1 MRLPFAFA
9 LCLACTHAAPSPVVV
24 PPEPSP
30 PEPEPAPVAPTYAEP
45 TSPPAP
51 GGLVFGRAHRRG
63 VHAASF
69 DPTGRVLITASGD
82 GAIAVIDVA
91 TGRLRASRRA
101 FVRTA
106 QRWVRAT
113 SPHEVLVAS
122 TGGFFDGTGGVYRW
136 DLHAD
141 TWTPLYRPDAP
152 RFVLDRFDV
161 ARDGSGHVRFR
172 YDEASSE
179 LELVREGEEPVV
191 LAVNANGV
199 MGVSYDE
206 VMPCGERH
214 RSAGSATD
222 ARHGSAGSAADGH
235 RGSAGSAA
243 DARHG
248 SAGSAAD
255 ARPRCSRVV
264 SVVQS
269 EPSVISLFD
278 AQTGARLAEV
288 PGALD
293 AFAGTD
299 LWITNHE
306 RELVVR
312 SRRDGAVRASA
323 ASDAPVLGLRAA
335 GELVLVEL
343 EGARWRAFDASTL
356 TPRGEWE
363 NVRAI
368 AVAPDGRS
376 VFVAREGTLEHW
388 IVGEG
393 QPRRTSRPTAARSD
407 DPSEIVIDDY
417 VHELLPSPDGATLVV
432 LGADVLVWDVA
443 SWSARARIESDA
455 GETSVWGVVW
465 SPDGDE
471 LVTHGRAG
479 VERWGVSGVATTS
492 CGSARPPI
500 VRRGGGLT
508 FDGPLCELASGPVG
522 DVYAQPLAHARDGT
536 RVLVQREGGLALFE
550 NGALRDTPV
559 PAPSCDGGF
568 CPERLSADRTLSR
581 VAVANE
587 RGVIVVELSS
597 GRRTTIAAPRRAGTL
612 GSLRLAPDGRALAEL
627 RREPHVV
634 RVVDVATRRE
644 RFVVPLPDA
653 QAQVVFSD
661 DGARVAI
668 GSTTAVEVRDAR
680 DGSLLTSAPT
690 VRSFRDLRFTPDGKL
705 LVVRGLEELVIVDV
719 EGRDVRRRVEA
730 LAPTAGVSEDA
741 DRLARCVEGRLIVER
756 LVVARVDDRGPCRLT
771 DELVFSPDGTRLA
784 QREDAVVRVHRLDG
798 PVESARSSPAPEIGD
813 VLVLRTYRT
822 EGQSFPVAEDTNGHF
837 EVDPS
842 ALPHFVYR
850 EAGGI
855 ERGALR
861 PASEGPRVEGMVA
874 RFFGR

>member
-69 DPTGRVLITASGD
+69 DPTGRVLVTASGD

-91 TGRLRASRRA
+91 SGRLRASRRT

-106 QRWVRAT
+106 QRWVHAT

-141 TWTPLYRPDAP
+141 AWTPLYRPDAP
-152 RFVLDRFDV
+152 RFVLDRFDA

-179 LELVREGEEPVV
+179 LELVHEGEEPVV

-199 MGVSYDE
+199 FDVTYDD
-206 VMPCGERH
+206 VMPCG
-214 RSAGSATD
+214 D
-222 ARHGSAGSAADGH
+222 
-235 RGSAGSAA
+235 
-243 DARHG
+243 
-248 SAGSAAD
+248 
-255 ARPRCSRVV
+255 RPRCSRVV
-264 SVVQS
+264 SVAQA
-269 EPSVISLFD
+269 EPNVLALFD
-278 AQTGARLAEV
+278 ARTGARLVEV
-288 PGALD
+288 PGSLG
-293 AFAGTD
+293 AFAGDD
-299 LWITNHE
+299 LWITSHE
-306 RELVVR
+306 REVVVR
-312 SRRDGAVRASA
+312 SRRDGAVRATA
-323 ASDAPVLGLRAA
+323 ALDARALDLRAA
-335 GELVLVEL
+335 GNLVLVQL
-343 EGARWRAFDASTL
+343 EDARWRALDASTL

-363 NVRAI
+363 DAR
-368 AVAPDGRS
+368 AVAAAADGRS
-376 VFVAREGTLEHW
+376 VFVARGGAIEHW
-388 IVGEG
+388 IVGEAR
-393 QPRRTSRPTAARSD
+393 PHRTSRVSPPTSD

-432 LGADVLVWDVA
+432 LGADVVLWDVA
-443 SWSARARIESDA
+443 TWSERARVRSDA
-455 GETSVWGVVW
+455 GETSVWGMVW

-471 LVTHGRAG
+471 LVTHGRGG
-479 VERWGVSGVATTS
+479 VERWGVNGARTTS

-508 FDGPLCELASGPVG
+508 FDGPLCELASGRVS
-522 DVYAQPLAHARDGT
+522 DAYVQPLAHARDGT
-536 RVLVQREGGLALFE
+536 RVLVQREGGLALYE
-550 NGALRDTPV
+550 NGALRDAPV

-568 CPERLSADRTLSR
+568 CPERLAADRGLSR
-581 VAVANE
+581 VAVASE
-587 RGVIVVELSS
+587 RGVIVVELAS

-612 GSLRLAPDGRALAEL
+612 GSLRLAPDGSALAEV
-627 RREPHVV
+627 RREPDAV

-644 RFVVPLPDA
+644 RFAVPLPEALA
-653 QAQVVFSD
+653 QIVFSD
-661 DGARVAI
+661 DGASVAI
-668 GSTTAVEVRDAR
+668 GTSSSVEVRDAR
-680 DGSLLTSAPT
+680 TGRVLASSAS

-719 EGRDVRRRVEA
+719 EGGDVRRRVEG

-741 DRLARCVEGRLIVER
+741 DRIARCVEGRLIVER
-756 LVVARVDDRGPCRLT
+756 LVVARQDDRGPCRLS

-798 PVESARSSPAPEIGD
+798 PVASAGSTADGPIASADGPAPAIGD
-813 VLVLRTYRT
+813 VLVLRTYRAG
-822 EGQSFPVAEDTNGHF
+822 GQSFPVAENANGRF

-842 ALPHFVYR
+842 ALTHFVYR

>member
-24 PPEPSP
+24 PPPVAP
-30 PEPEPAPVAPTYAEP
+30 PEPTPVEPTYAEP

-106 QRWVRAT
+106 ERWVHAT

-152 RFVLDRFDV
+152 RFVLERFDA

-199 MGVSYDE
+199 LGVSYDE
-206 VMPCGERH
+206 VMPC
-214 RSAGSATD
+214 D
-222 ARHGSAGSAADGH
+222 D
-235 RGSAGSAA
+235 
-243 DARHG
+243 
-248 SAGSAAD
+248 
-255 ARPRCSRVV
+255 RPRCSRVV
-264 SVVQS
+264 SVAQA
-269 EPSVISLFD
+269 EPNVLVLFD
-278 AQTGARLAEV
+278 AQTGTRLAEV
-288 PGALD
+288 PGSFD
-293 AFAGTD
+293 AFAGRD
-299 LWITNHE
+299 LWVTGQT
-306 RELVVR
+306 RELVAR
-312 SRRDGAVRASA
+312 SRRDGSVRASA
-323 ASDAPVLGLRAA
+323 AIDAPVLGLRAA

-343 EGARWRAFDASTL
+343 EGERWRALEASTL

-368 AVAPDGRS
+368 TAAPDGRS
-376 VFVAREGTLEHW
+376 VFVAREGALERW
-388 IVGEG
+388 IVGES
-393 QPRRTSRPTAARSD
+393 QPHRTSRVSPPTSD

-432 LGADVLVWDVA
+432 LGADVVLWDVA
-443 SWSARARIESDA
+443 TWSERARVRSDA
-455 GETSVWGVVW
+455 GETSVWGMVW

-471 LVTHGRAG
+471 LVTHGRGG
-479 VERWGVSGVATTS
+479 VERWGVNGAVTTS

-508 FDGPLCELASGPVG
+508 FDGPLCELESGPLG
-522 DVYAQPLAHARDGT
+522 DAYVQPLAHARDGS
-536 RVLVQREGGLALFE
+536 RVLVQREGGLALYE
-550 NGALRDTPV
+550 NGTLRDAPV

-568 CPERLSADRTLSR
+568 CPERLAADRTLSR
-581 VAVANE
+581 VAVASE
-587 RGVIVVELSS
+587 RGVIVVDLSS
-597 GRRTTIAAPRRAGTL
+597 GRRTTITAGRRAGTL
-612 GSLRLAPDGRALAEL
+612 GSLRLAPDGSALAEV
-627 RREPHVV
+627 RREPDAV

-680 DGSLLTSAPT
+680 DGALLTSAPT

-719 EGRDVRRRVEA
+719 EGGDVRRRVEA

-741 DRLARCVEGRLIVER
+741 DRIARCVEGRLIVEQ
-756 LVVARVDDRGPCRLT
+756 LVVARRDDRGPCRLS

-798 PVESARSSPAPEIGD
+798 PAPEIGD
-813 VLVLRTYRT
+813 VLVLRTYRA
-822 EGQSFPVAEDTNGHF
+822 EDRSFPVAENANGRF
-837 EVDPS
+837 EVAPS

>member
-1 MRLPFAFA
+1 M
-9 LCLACTHAAPSPVVV
+9 
-24 PPEPSP
+24 
-30 PEPEPAPVAPTYAEP
+30 
-45 TSPPAP
+45 
-51 GGLVFGRAHRRG
+51 
-63 VHAASF
+63 
-69 DPTGRVLITASGD
+69 
-82 GAIAVIDVA
+82 
-91 TGRLRASRRA
+91 
-101 FVRTA
+101 
-106 QRWVRAT
+106 
-113 SPHEVLVAS
+113 
-122 TGGFFDGTGGVYRW
+122 
-136 DLHAD
+136 
-141 TWTPLYRPDAP
+141 
-152 RFVLDRFDV
+152 
-161 ARDGSGHVRFR
+161 
-172 YDEASSE
+172 
-179 LELVREGEEPVV
+179 
-191 LAVNANGV
+191 
-199 MGVSYDE
+199 
-206 VMPCGERH
+206 
-214 RSAGSATD
+214 
-222 ARHGSAGSAADGH
+222 
-235 RGSAGSAA
+235 
-243 DARHG
+243 
-248 SAGSAAD
+248 
-255 ARPRCSRVV
+255 V

-288 PGALD
+288 PGSFD
-293 AFAGTD
+293 AFAGRD
-299 LWITNHE
+299 LWITGRT
-306 RELVVR
+306 RELVAR
-312 SRRDGAVRASA
+312 SRRDGSVRASA
-323 ASDAPVLGLRAA
+323 AIDAPVLGLRAA

-343 EGARWRAFDASTL
+343 EGARWRALDASTL
-356 TPRGEWE
+356 TPRGEWQ

-368 AVAPDGRS
+368 AAAPDGRS

-388 IVGEG
+388 IVGEA
-393 QPRRTSRPTAARSD
+393 QPSRASRPPVTDDSAR
-407 DPSEIVIDDY
+407 VIDDY
-417 VHELLPSPDGATLVV
+417 VHDLLVSPDGATLVV

-443 SWSARARIESDA
+443 SWSERARIESDA

-479 VERWGVSGVATTS
+479 VERWGVNGAMTTS

-508 FDGPLCELASGPVG
+508 FDGALCELASGPLG
-522 DVYAQPLAHARDGT
+522 NEYAQPLAHSRDGT
-536 RVLVQREGGLALFE
+536 RVLVQREAGLALYE
-550 NGALRDTPV
+550 NGALRDAPV

-568 CPERLSADRTLSR
+568 CPERLAADRTLSR
-581 VAVANE
+581 VAVANG
-587 RGVIVVELSS
+587 RSVVVVELPS

-612 GSLRLAPDGRALAEL
+612 GSLRLAPDGSALAEL
-627 RREPHVV
+627 RREPHAV

-644 RFVVPLPDA
+644 RFVLPLPDA

-680 DGSLLTSAPT
+680 DGALLTSAPT

-719 EGRDVRRRVEA
+719 EGRDVRRRVQA
-730 LAPTAGVSEDA
+730 FAPTAGISEDA

-756 LVVARVDDRGPCRLT
+756 LVVARQDDRGPCRLT

-798 PVESARSSPAPEIGD
+798 PVGSAGSSSAPEIGD
-813 VLVLRTYRT
+813 VLVLRTYRA
-822 EGQSFPVAEDTNGHF
+822 EDRSFPVAEDANGRF

>member
-1 MRLPFAFA
+1 MRPSLAFV
-9 LCLACTHAAPSPVVV
+9 LCLACTHAGPSPVVV

-30 PEPEPAPVAPTYAEP
+30 PTPVDPTPVEPTYAEP

-106 QRWVRAT
+106 ERWVHAT

-152 RFVLDRFDV
+152 RFVLERFDA

-179 LELVREGEEPVV
+179 LELVREGEEPAV

-206 VMPCGERH
+206 VTPCG
-214 RSAGSATD
+214 D
-222 ARHGSAGSAADGH
+222 
-235 RGSAGSAA
+235 
-243 DARHG
+243 
-248 SAGSAAD
+248 
-255 ARPRCSRVV
+255 RPRCSRVV

-278 AQTGARLAEV
+278 ARTGARLAEV
-288 PGALD
+288 PGMFD
-293 AFAGTD
+293 AFAGMD
-299 LWITNHE
+299 LWITGRT
-306 RELVVR
+306 RELVAR
-312 SRRDGAVRASA
+312 SRVDGSVRASA
-323 ASDAPVLGLRAA
+323 AIDAPVLGLRAA
-335 GELVLVEL
+335 GELVLVDL
-343 EGARWRAFDASTL
+343 EGERWRALEASTL
-356 TPRGEWE
+356 TPRGEWQ

-368 AVAPDGRS
+368 AASPDGRS
-376 VFVAREGTLEHW
+376 VFVAREGALERW
-388 IVGEG
+388 IVGEA
-393 QPRRTSRPTAARSD
+393 QPHRVSRPSATDDSAR
-407 DPSEIVIDDY
+407 VIDDY
-417 VHELLPSPDGATLVV
+417 VHDLLVSPDGATLVV

-443 SWSARARIESDA
+443 SWSERARIESDA

-479 VERWGVSGVATTS
+479 VERWGVNGAVTTS

-508 FDGPLCELASGPVG
+508 FDGTLCELSLGPLG
-522 DVYAQPLAHARDGT
+522 EYAQPLAHARDGT
-536 RVLVQREGGLALFE
+536 RVLVQREAGLALFE
-550 NGALRDTPV
+550 NGALRDVPV

-581 VAVANE
+581 VAVASE
-587 RGVIVVELSS
+587 RGVVVVELSS

-612 GSLRLAPDGRALAEL
+612 GSLKLAPDGSALAEV
-627 RREPHVV
+627 RREPDAV

-644 RFVVPLPDA
+644 RFVLPLPDA
-653 QAQVVFSD
+653 QAQVVFSA

-680 DGSLLTSAPT
+680 DGALLTSAPT

-719 EGRDVRRRVEA
+719 EGRDVRRRVEE

-756 LVVARVDDRGPCRLT
+756 LVVARQDDRGPCRMT

-798 PVESARSSPAPEIGD
+798 PVESAGSSPAPEIGD
-813 VLVLRTYRT
+813 VLVLRTYRA
-822 EGQSFPVAEDTNGHF
+822 ENRSFPVAEDANGRF

>member
-1 MRLPFAFA
+1 MRPALAFV
-9 LCLACTHAAPSPVVV
+9 LSLACTHAAPSPVVV
-24 PPEPSP
+24 PPPVAPP
-30 PEPEPAPVAPTYAEP
+30 PEPTPVEPTYAEP

-101 FVRTA
+101 FVRRG
-106 QRWVRAT
+106 QRWVHAT

-136 DLHAD
+136 DLRAD
-141 TWTPLYRPDAP
+141 TWTPLYRPDGP
-152 RFVLDRFDV
+152 RFVLDRFDA

-172 YDEASSE
+172 YDEARSE

-191 LAVNANGV
+191 LAVNADV
-199 MGVSYDE
+199 VVDVTYDDVE
-206 VMPCGERH
+206 PCG
-214 RSAGSATD
+214 GL
-222 ARHGSAGSAADGH
+222 
-235 RGSAGSAA
+235 
-243 DARHG
+243 
-248 SAGSAAD
+248 
-255 ARPRCSRVV
+255 PRCSRVV
-264 SVVQS
+264 SVAQV
-269 EPSVISLFD
+269 EPNLLVLFD
-278 AQTGARLAEV
+278 ARTGARLTEV
-288 PGALD
+288 PGSLG
-293 AFAGTD
+293 AFAGAD
-299 LWITNHE
+299 RWITSHE
-306 RELVVR
+306 REVVVR
-312 SRRDGAVRASA
+312 SRSDGAVNASVVL
-323 ASDAPVLGLRAA
+323 DAPAIGLRAT

-343 EGARWRAFDASTL
+343 EGARWRALDASTL
-356 TPRGEWE
+356 TPQGEWE
-363 NVRAI
+363 NVGAI
-368 AVAPDGRS
+368 AISRDGRS
-376 VFVAREGTLEHW
+376 VFVVREGTLEHW
-388 IVGEG
+388 TAGEG
-393 QPRRTSRPTAARSD
+393 QPRRTSRLAPPTSD
-407 DPSEIVIDDY
+407 DPSAMVVDDY
-417 VHELLPSPDGATLVV
+417 VYGLFTAPDGATLVV
-432 LGADVLVWDVA
+432 LGADVVLWDVA
-443 SWSARARIESDA
+443 TWSERARIRSDA
-455 GETSVWGVVW
+455 GETSVWGMVW

-479 VERWGVSGVATTS
+479 VERWGVNGTLTTS
-492 CGSARPPI
+492 CGSARAPI

-508 FDGPLCELASGPVG
+508 FDGPLCELASGPMG

-550 NGALRDTPV
+550 NGALRDAPV

-634 RVVDVATRRE
+634 RVVDVATRRQ

-705 LVVRGLEELVIVDV
+705 LVVRGLDELVIVDV

-798 PVESARSSPAPEIGD
+798 PVGSAGSTADGPAAEIGD